1 MAARKKAQ
9 RYRVDAQIENIALA
23 KTGSSIKLEV
33 FKRGS
38 KLGELQIGRGS
49 IFWWGAKRQK
59 RKRLR
64 WDRVAEQLNRL
75 AYPSEFKSS

>member
-1 MAARKKAQ
+1 MAPRRKKAQ
-9 RYRVDAQIENIALA
+9 RYSVEATLKNVELVRA
-23 KTGSSIKLEV
+23 GSSIRLEV
-33 FKRGS
+33 FRRGA

-49 IFWWGAKRQK
+49 IFWWGAKRRT

-75 AYPSEFKSS
+75 AYPNDFK

>member
-1 MAARKKAQ
+1 MAAKRKKPQ
-9 RYRVDAQIENIALA
+9 RFSVEASLENVELVRA
-23 KTGSSIKLEV
+23 GSSIKLEV
-33 FKRGS
+33 FKRGE

-64 WDRVAEQLNRL
+64 WDKIADQFNRL
-75 AYPSEFKSS
+75 AYPTEFK